1 MSLHSKVKTALE
13 GVTSEKF
20 WFSKNILNL
29 FLLSIITLMEK
40 SMGKLKAVFRLDFV
54 HYKLASINISEFVH
68 MKVARC

>member
-1 MSLHSKVKTALE
+1 
-13 GVTSEKF
+13 
-20 WFSKNILNL
+20 
-29 FLLSIITLMEK
+29 MEK